1 MSAIEGANADYYVP
15 GAYPCG
21 NNTKYF
27 EIDATR
33 TRTNYKL
40 KPNYADSLEGREDV
54 FFNSTATL
62 SGYLPDALYYCY
74 FVPGTA
80 YSTWTKHYKTF
91 YNLKDF
97 EAGFIQNL
105 MGNFLSFI
113 DIYEKTETA
122 AENGDFLA
130 VVYQIARL
138 VRRIMD
144 F

>member
-1 MSAIEGANADYYVP
+1 
-15 GAYPCG
+15 
-21 NNTKYF
+21 
-27 EIDATR
+27 
-33 TRTNYKL
+33 
-40 KPNYADSLEGREDV
+40 V

-62 SGYLPDALYYCY
+62 SGYLPDAIYYCY

-80 YSTWTKHYKTF
+80 FSTWTKHYKTF

-113 DIYEKTETA
+113 DIYEKTEIA
-122 AENGDFLA
+122 AENGDFLS

-138 VRRIMD
+138 IRRIMD
-144 F
+144 FHSMQRGSLQEIVQDVHRLTSYLNYYATIEENGGKI